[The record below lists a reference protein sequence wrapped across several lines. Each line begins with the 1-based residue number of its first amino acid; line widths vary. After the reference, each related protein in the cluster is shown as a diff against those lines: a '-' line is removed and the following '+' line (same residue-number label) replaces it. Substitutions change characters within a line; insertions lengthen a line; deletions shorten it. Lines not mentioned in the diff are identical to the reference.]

1 MLQMCHTVPCIKYM
15 TIGAAMVR
23 QAYSAIAKDPGS
35 WNQLDVYRDAF
46 RHYLKAVQALKRQLS
61 KVRCKADTR
70 MWEISL
76 VASYGFTAFE
86 SLIGNDEGAFRVRD
100 FTPFIYLCVQLA
112 QS

>member
-1 MLQMCHTVPCIKYM
+1 M

-35 WNQLDVYRDAF
+35 WSQLEVYRDAF
-46 RHYLKAVQALKRQLS
+46 RYYLKAVQALKRQLA
-61 KVRCKADTR
+61 KVKCKADTR

-100 FTPFIYLCVQLA
+100 FATFSYFCI
-112 QS
+112 